1 MLITMNEELWKAIK
15 DKVKGYTDENEMG
28 ETTLIAI
35 GVFIENGD
43 NASDDYSRGKAAIGL
58 KALFSTM
65 DSTPF
70 DGRKPDSKAV
80 KDGLKELG
88 EALTAAL
95 EHEGLFRIVEV
106 PHGKTGKA
114 AFESGEDWVQ
124 SRLKIYRRRLLAA
137 HKAGNL

>member
-1 MLITMNEELWKAIK
+1 MNEELWKAIK

-35 GVFIENGD
+35 DVFIENGD

-88 EALTAAL
+88 EALTAAWVSTP
-95 EHEGLFRIVEV
+95 LFAIVET
-106 PHGKTGKA
+106 PHGKSKKA
-114 AFESGEDWVQ
+114 AYDSGEEWVQ
-124 SRLKIYRRRLLAA
+124 AKLRLYRKKLLAA
-137 HKAGNL
+137 DKAGNL